1 MQNSG
6 DEISWNYMF
15 EKYQET
21 SLAQEKEKLLYGLAS
36 VRNITLLDRWF
47 KHTEISLFL
56 QKQLVTVCSFPSS
69 SVLSVLSFWSD
80 YRMRYATYF
89 QDQLSNMPLWDCT
102 TAGKKPCSFSG
113 KTFVAVLGQGDIS
126 KHHPRGGHITP
137 KHFWDVPGRLNVCVA
152 CSLSPRF

>member
-6 DEISWNYMF
+6 NEESWNYMF
-15 EKYQET
+15 EKYQNT

-69 SVLSVLSFWSD
+69 SLLCCHFGQITAQGMQHIFKSSYLTCPSEIVLQQEKSLVLLVERHSSCCTQSTTFSS
-80 YRMRYATYF
+80 
-89 QDQLSNMPLWDCT
+89 SNSAFTLCN
-102 TAGKKPCSFSG
+102 FSCLIV
-113 KTFVAVLGQGDIS
+113 KYQE
-126 KHHPRGGHITP
+126 
-137 KHFWDVPGRLNVCVA
+137 
-152 CSLSPRF
+152 